1 MNDGMNDNNP
11 PRNYDL
17 TTSPEP
23 DLGLKELIQKD
34 LLKIQ
39 QIDGNIFL
47 RNRIDLLGMEPRL
60 YKLYHADPRL
70 KTLKLGLKSIAE
82 TVAYC
87 IRSIRF
93 FLIDE
98 PYKDELESVI
108 ARLKEILSGN
118 YFSEDS
124 AGVGNLE
131 DYMVNLSFV
140 DKSSIAIP
148 NIVVVGEAE
157 YPLFASFDGIE
168 RVVNNALPFLKK
180 SEIIKISVKIN
191 SHSTDLKEKALKAK
205 EIIEHYLKEA
215 SDLIHHTDT
224 PLPEYYNPA
233 SEVTGTIKYIR
244 KSILY

>member
-1 MNDGMNDNNP
+1 MGHGD
-11 PRNYDL
+11 RSSEQDL
-17 TTSPEP
+17 ATNPEP
-23 DLGLKELIQKD
+23 DLGLKKLTQKD

-39 QIDGNIFL
+39 EVDGNIFL

-70 KTLKLGLKSIAE
+70 KTLNLGLKSIAE

-98 PYKDELESVI
+98 PDKDELAGTI
-108 ARLKEILSGN
+108 ARLQEILSGK

-124 AGVGNLE
+124 AAVGNLE

-148 NIVVVGEAE
+148 NILQVGEAH

-168 RVVNNALPFLKK
+168 RVVDNALPFLKE
-180 SEIIKISVKIN
+180 SEIRKISLKIN

-215 SDLIHHTDT
+215 RDLIDHTDT

-233 SEVTGTIKYIR
+233 SEVTGTINRIR